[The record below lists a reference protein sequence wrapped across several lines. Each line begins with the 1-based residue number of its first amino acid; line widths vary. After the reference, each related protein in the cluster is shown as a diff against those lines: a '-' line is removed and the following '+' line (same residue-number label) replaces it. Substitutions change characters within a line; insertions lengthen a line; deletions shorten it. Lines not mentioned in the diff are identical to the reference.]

1 MCNARDRVS
10 GSVVLVAEE
19 AEEVEAEVEEAEEVE
34 AEVEEAEEVEAEEAE
49 EAEDTLDSNS
59 RQATQ
64 KALACLMSYPTNE
77 RPCSYTCRTLSKSIV
92 FSSYNIVSW
101 ANRSIQRVGE

>member
-1 MCNARDRVS
+1 MVEMVEEEVEEVEKVEVQAVE
-10 GSVVLVAEE
+10 AEAE
-19 AEEVEAEVEEAEEVE
+19 AVEEEVEA
-34 AEVEEAEEVEAEEAE
+34 EAEEAE

-64 KALACLMSYPTNE
+64 KALACFMSYPTNE